1 MTKKWISVLLAGV
14 LTCGMI
20 SLSGCG
26 AENGT
31 ADSGEVESAVE
42 LTEEDLE
49 EEDLEDDGLEE
60 FDAEEAGDDSE
71 LVYEEDGEDIPETEE
86 EKAFNGYLEKNT
98 ITELLKNHK
107 NIEFVENNTNPD
119 GSEVYA
125 YTMYVDPDLRLTEY
139 TDGFQE
145 IITKDRYDGFD
156 SERNVPVRYVFYDEE
171 MKNEQIDASDDL
183 IFLWAGEVIEE
194 QGEEDGA
201 VVFKSFVRD
210 ASYVDMS
217 LYDENTTAEDGD
229 ILSRVTKFDKESGD
243 LISSVVTFEKKGGD
257 ASQVAEYTLKADVET
272 KTPDAELLA
281 KLDGKDTHKLS
292 LTLDP
297 GTEDEVVMTSEV
309 GKGCAFYPYIYDGY
323 TFYEDKECT
332 KEVDEDTVYGETEK
346 DLTIYA
352 VYEYDEDLDG
362 EEIVL
367 DGDDLDIEDAEEG
380 EDGEELSDS
389 DLTEVFGIEE
399 ADESGVVG

>member
-156 SERNVPVRYVFYDEE
+156 SERNVHVRYVFY
-171 MKNEQIDASDDL
+171 
-183 IFLWAGEVIEE
+183 
-194 QGEEDGA
+194 
-201 VVFKSFVRD
+201 
-210 ASYVDMS
+210 
-217 LYDENTTAEDGD
+217 
-229 ILSRVTKFDKESGD
+229 
-243 LISSVVTFEKKGGD
+243 
-257 ASQVAEYTLKADVET
+257 
-272 KTPDAELLA
+272 
-281 KLDGKDTHKLS
+281 
-292 LTLDP
+292 
-297 GTEDEVVMTSEV
+297 
-309 GKGCAFYPYIYDGY
+309 
-323 TFYEDKECT
+323 YE
-332 KEVDEDTVYGETEK
+332 
-346 DLTIYA
+346 
-352 VYEYDEDLDG
+352 
-362 EEIVL
+362 
-367 DGDDLDIEDAEEG
+367 
-380 EDGEELSDS
+380 
-389 DLTEVFGIEE
+389 
-399 ADESGVVG
+399 

>member
-1 MTKKWISVLLAGV
+1 MAKKVISILLAGV

-20 SLSGCG
+20 GLSGCG

-42 LTEEDLE
+42 LTEEDLA
-49 EEDLEDDGLEE
+49 EEDSEDDGLEE
-60 FDAEEAGDDSE
+60 FDAEDDGE
-71 LVYEEDGEDIPETEE
+71 LVYEDDEEDIPATEE
-86 EKAFNGYLEKNT
+86 EKAFNEYLEKNT
-98 ITELLKNHK
+98 ITALLKNHK
-107 NIEFVENNTNPD
+107 SIEFAENNTNPD

-125 YTMYVDPDLRLTEY
+125 YTMYVDSDLRLTEY

-156 SERNVPVRYVFYDEE
+156 SERNLPVRYVFYDEE

-194 QGEEDGA
+194 QAEEDSA

-243 LISSVVTFEKKGGD
+243 LISSVVMFEKKGGE
-257 ASQVAEYTLKADVET
+257 ASQIAEYTLKTDVET
-272 KTPDAELLA
+272 KTPDADLLA
-281 KLDGKDTHKLS
+281 KLDSKDTHKLT

-332 KEVDEDTVYGETEK
+332 KELEEDAVYGETEK
-346 DLTIYA
+346 DLTVYA

-380 EDGEELSDS
+380 EEGEELSDS